1 MGNTPRTESELV
13 LDPNWGLKGIK
24 VLYKKRQVFLQE
36 SYLEKILSLESPSR
50 RKVGGCGIVYA
61 ASMAYLGGIL
71 GLYKR
76 DGNTFLRTFQNEAL
90 REKIEYIRGLC
101 A

>member
-1 MGNTPRTESELV
+1 MGSPCRPKSELL
-13 LDPNWGLKGIK
+13 LDPDWGLRGIK
-24 VLYKKRQVFLQE
+24 VLYKERHVFLQE

-90 REKIEYIRGLC
+90 REKIEYIKGLC